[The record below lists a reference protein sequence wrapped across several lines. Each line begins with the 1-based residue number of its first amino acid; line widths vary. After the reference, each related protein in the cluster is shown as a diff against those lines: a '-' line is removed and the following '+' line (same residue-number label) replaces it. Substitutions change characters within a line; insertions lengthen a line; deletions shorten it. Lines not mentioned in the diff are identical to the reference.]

1 MRAPNKEE
9 GPGNAEEAN
18 VYVDRSCTGCGTCRS
33 LCPGVFGALG
43 LRTVVERKPVDEI
56 ETRAAYRAMVT
67 CPLGAIRLR
76 KPDPLVKEVV
86 THDFPTP
93 LDPMALPGVHLLGYH
108 NRESMGTTP
117 YLIVREGGAGNI
129 MIDAPRFNGRL
140 AMQIE
145 ALGGIRYNIVTHE
158 GAAPHHDLWHAFF
171 PTSERVVHRMDVT
184 REMKGQVEGMLLGKG
199 PWFIDDDIKI
209 VALPG
214 YSAGAVG
221 VIYYPPPSPS
231 CSSSGSSSSS
241 SSSSGSSRKSDG
253 ILFSGRTIGWSPRL
267 NRLDGFAQ
275 FSRGSLSKQ
284 AESIKTLAKEDF
296 EWILPSEGLKYRLPD
311 GGREEAKERL
321 FTEVAERFSELGR
334 VGGLS
339 M

>member
-1 MRAPNKEE
+1 MTSMRARAKEE

-18 VYVDRSCTGCGTCRS
+18 VYVDRSCAGCGTCRS

-43 LRTVVERKPVDEI
+43 LRTVVERTPLDET

-67 CPLGAIRLR
+67 CPVGAIRLR

-93 LDPMALPGVHLLGYH
+93 LDPVALPGVHLLGYH

-184 REMKGQVEGMLLGKG
+184 REMKGQVEGMLQGKG
-199 PWFIDDDIKI
+199 PWTIDEDIKI

-221 VIYYPPPSPS
+221 VIYYPPPSS
-231 CSSSGSSSSS
+231 TSSN
-241 SSSSGSSRKSDG
+241 RKNDG

-284 AESIKTLAKEDF
+284 AESIKALAKEDF
-296 EWILPSEGLKYRLPD
+296 GWILPSEGLKYRVPE

-321 FTEVAERFSELGR
+321 LTEAAERFLERGR